1 MNQFLAPIISELQKN
16 TRLRLG
22 VWLIMALLMGYVVL
36 VLNDYQMRLKRDY
49 QEALSQLH
57 QLQTMT
63 TQSQWSQRASQ
74 THELLGQWQARFW
87 QADTK
92 GLAQAMFQ
100 SWLQEELYFAQLADS
115 RLQVETTVEVPNQ
128 SLWQVSAKLD
138 AVFVPKRLYNF
149 LLVLSTHPQLVVVE
163 RLEIQYSQV
172 KPKFSLVMNAY
183 FGKP

>member
-1 MNQFLAPIISELQKN
+1 M
-16 TRLRLG
+16 
-22 VWLIMALLMGYVVL
+22 WLIVGLLMSYVIL
-36 VLNDYQMRLKRDY
+36 VLNDYQLRLKRDY
-49 QEALSQLH
+49 QDALTQLH

-63 TQSQWSQRASQ
+63 SQLQWTQRAQQ
-74 THELLGQWQARFW
+74 THELLGQWQAKLW

-100 SWLQEELYFAQLADS
+100 SWLQEELYFAQLTEP
-115 RLQVETTVEVPNQ
+115 RLQVETTVEVENQ

-149 LLVLSTHPQLVVVE
+149 LLVLSTNPQLVVVE

-172 KPKFSLVMNAY
+172 KPKFTLVMSAY
-183 FGKP
+183 FGRP